1 MLSDQQK
8 HRIVYLIEM
17 ESSIRKTEK
26 ELNIPYSTTRD
37 FISKYK
43 KTNSIFRR
51 KGSGRP
57 KLFNPSQIRVLV
69 GIKEIYNTIS
79 PYKLID

>member
-1 MLSDQQK
+1 MGN
-8 HRIVYLIEM
+8 
-17 ESSIRKTEK
+17 SIRKTAK

-43 KTNSIFRR
+43 ETNSISRR
-51 KGSGRP
+51 KGSGWP
-57 KLFNPSQIRVLV
+57 KLLNPSQIRVLV

-79 PYKLID
+79 PCKLID